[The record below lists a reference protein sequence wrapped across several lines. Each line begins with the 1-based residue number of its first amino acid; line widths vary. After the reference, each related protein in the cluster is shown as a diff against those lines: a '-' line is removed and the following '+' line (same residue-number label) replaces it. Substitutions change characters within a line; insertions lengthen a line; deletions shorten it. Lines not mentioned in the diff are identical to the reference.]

1 MESDGNKP
9 NNEKKDE
16 INYEQIQ
23 NEYNKLEEKNI
34 LYRLKRWEKNLIKK
48 LKRILANFYLIKQQ
62 KEEIKKQNIQLD
74 EEIKKEMEMF
84 EMEKKEII
92 QSKEESIK
100 KIEIEKEKLIQEDDK
115 KYNEILEYLNSIKY
129 DKNKLIEFLN
139 KKNIF

>member
-1 MESDGNKP
+1 MESDGDKP

-34 LYRLKRWEKNLIKK
+34 LYKLKRWEKNLIKK
-48 LKRILANFYLIKQQ
+48 LKRILANFYLFKQQ

-84 EMEKKEII
+84 EMEK
-92 QSKEESIK
+92 
-100 KIEIEKEKLIQEDDK
+100 EKNLMLMVI
-115 KYNEILEYLNSIKY
+115 
-129 DKNKLIEFLN
+129 
-139 KKNIF
+139 